1 MKEAALTRREILA
14 LAAAALAAQA
24 DTPAL
29 SSEHPRVLITPAL
42 VKEMSAKAN
51 GPFAEE
57 YRNLLASANAGPRGL
72 DRPSSLP
79 SGFMEAGLAFL
90 IERELGR
97 DAAPYAG
104 RVLEIWRQ
112 PDWQKKG
119 LAHHFGWQGLLYDWI
134 YDAMTPE
141 ERGKFGE
148 LLAEWVATWWK
159 GPHLDME
166 REGWWYNQHWG
177 PAHLDEAN
185 HRVALL
191 SKLFIDLAVQGNGGR
206 FEDAVR
212 TNLSEFYT
220 RFKDEGLPA
229 LDIMGGIW
237 SESNGHGGYGPTYT
251 VPLGYQTV
259 QAALGF
265 DPFAASQPHGFAREY
280 LRACIYSL
288 TPHNDKLAY
297 IDDSSGG
304 RPVQFARAAP
314 IFARHYRDGVACWL
328 SDRALA
334 EGWLQ
339 SSIQP
344 QGEVWQRIAWMPA
357 DLKPIAPREAGYPLA
372 YHFRGAGHVYMR
384 NAWDDPNATWA
395 FFGAGPSYAGHSRDD
410 EGHFLI
416 CRRGQVV
423 NRSGGQGH
431 NDDSYYT
438 GGSLCFNIATVYH
451 PDERMIRTQH
461 NENDGGMIRH
471 VYEHPFPMDRGK
483 ITAYTHDENF
493 TYAAADLTR
502 AYWGGKA
509 LEVSRQFLYLRGPRE
524 CFVIFDRVEATRP
537 DLPKHWMLHLP
548 TEPMLTG
555 RLTVKVADHVIES
568 DGDTATW
575 LSDPAGD
582 TDLVSQ
588 GRTRAVLRRM
598 APAGAVTTKRGGPGH
613 DFWGHPDNP
622 SAQYNHTLDIQGKE
636 NPAYHRPP
644 FSPWR
649 LEVRAPRGPL
659 REYFLHV
666 LWLTDENS
674 TELPAAERIVEPE
687 RLGVRLELGDRTV
700 IALFDTTGPL
710 GGHLTLRRGRRT
722 LHDAAWPVKLAAG

>member
-1 MKEAALTRREILA
+1 MNLTRREL
-14 LAAAALAAQA
+14 LSAAAAAVAAQA
-24 DTPAL
+24 DTPNL
-29 SSEHPRVLITPAL
+29 PPEHPRVLITPAL
-42 VKEMSAKAN
+42 VKEMARKVA
-51 GPFAEE
+51 GPFADE
-57 YRNLLASANAGPRGL
+57 YRLLVASASRGPRGL
-72 DRPSSLP
+72 ERPSSIP

-97 DAAPYAG
+97 DGSPFAAK
-104 RVLEIWRQ
+104 VLEIWREPQ
-112 PDWQKKG
+112 WQKPG
-119 LAHHFGWQGLLYDWI
+119 LARHFGWQGLLYDWI
-134 YDAMTPE
+134 YDAMSAA
-141 ERGKFGE
+141 ERRQFGE

-191 SKLFIDLAVQGNGGR
+191 SKLFIDLAVQGNAGR
-206 FEDAVR
+206 FEDAVH
-212 TNLSEFYT
+212 TNLSEFFT
-220 RFKDEGLPA
+220 RFKSEGLPA
-229 LDIMGGIW
+229 LDVMGGIW

-259 QAALGF
+259 QAATDF
-265 DPFAASQPHGFAREY
+265 DPFAASAPNGFAREY
-280 LRACIYSL
+280 MMACAYSMM
-288 TPHNDKLAY
+288 PHNDKLAY

-314 IFARHYRDGVACWL
+314 IFARHYRDGVARWL
-328 SDRALA
+328 SDRALK
-334 EGWLQ
+334 EGWLRGND
-339 SSIQP
+339 QP
-344 QGEVWQRIAWMPA
+344 EGEVWQRIAWMPS
-357 DLKPIAPREAGYPLA
+357 DLAPTSPREAGYPLA

-384 NAWDDPNATWA
+384 SAWDDPGATWA

-416 CRRGQVV
+416 SSRGQLV

-431 NDDSYYT
+431 NDNCYYT
-438 GGSLCFNIATVYH
+438 GGSLCFNIITVYH
-451 PDERMIRTQH
+451 PDEKMIRTRY

-483 ITAYTHDENF
+483 IRAFAHNRNF

-509 LEVSRQFLYLRGPRE
+509 LEVSRQFLYLRGSRE

-537 DLPKHWMLHLP
+537 DLPKHWFLHLP
-548 TEPMLTG
+548 TRPVLNG
-555 RLTVKVADHVIES
+555 QVAVRIPDHVMES
-568 DGDTATW
+568 DGDTAIW

-582 TDLVSQ
+582 NDLLSR
-588 GRTRAVLRRM
+588 GRTRMVLRRV
-598 APAGAVTTKRGGPGH
+598 APAGAVVTLRGGPGH

-622 SAQYNHTLDIQGKE
+622 AAQYNHTLDIDGQE
-636 NPAYHRPP
+636 SAAYHRPP

-649 LEVRAPRGPL
+649 LEVKAPQGPL

-666 LWLTDENS
+666 LFLSEEDSEQAPLT
-674 TELPAAERIVEPE
+674 ARVVEPGG
-687 RLGVRLELGDRTV
+687 LGVRFALGDREVT
-700 IALFDTTGPL
+700 ARFDTTGPL
-710 GGHLTLRRGRRT
+710 GGQLALRHGEET
-722 LHDAAWPVKLAAG
+722 LHDAPFPVKLA